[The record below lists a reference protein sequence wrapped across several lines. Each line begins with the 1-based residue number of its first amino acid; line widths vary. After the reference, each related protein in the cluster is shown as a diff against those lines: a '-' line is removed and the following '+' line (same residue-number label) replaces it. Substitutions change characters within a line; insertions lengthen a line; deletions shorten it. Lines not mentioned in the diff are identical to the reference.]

1 MAYLG
6 NAPTS
11 IPLSSADILD
21 SAITTAK
28 IANGAVTIADL
39 SATGTASSSTYLR
52 GDNTWATAGSTSL
65 YFSAKGTGSYSLAYN
80 TLTKL
85 QYATELYDS
94 NNCYD
99 NATNYRFT
107 PTTAGYYHLGCS
119 VMAYSS
125 TNNMAYVQMAI
136 YKNGTSGTKIA
147 ESGIQRYDG
156 TGFVY
161 AIQPFVSG
169 FAYANGSTDY
179 FECYAQTQAGGSS
192 ASTVDAGNT
201 FYFGYKVA

>member
-1 MAYLG
+1 MPYIGYEPAKK
-6 NAPTS
+6 
-11 IPLSSADILD
+11 PLTSADITD
-21 SAITTAK
+21 SVITSAK
-28 IANGAVTIADL
+28 ITDGTIAIADL

-52 GDNTWATAGSTSL
+52 GDNTWSTAGSSSL
-65 YFSAKGTGSYSLAYN
+65 YFSAKGSSSYSLSYN

-85 QYATELYDS
+85 QYPTELYDS

-99 NATNYRFT
+99 NTTYRFT
-107 PTTAGYYHLGCS
+107 PSISGYYHIGCS
-119 VMAYSS
+119 TLIYLA
-125 TNNMAYVQMAI
+125 TNNIAYAQLAI

-161 AIQPFVSG
+161 AIEPFCSG

-179 FECYAQTQAGGSS
+179 FEFYCQPQGNGGSS
-192 ASTVDAGNT
+192 VNVDAGNT
-201 FYFGYKVA
+201 FSFGYKVA